1 MRRSPRSGAIPKSH
15 PLRTTLLKVEILPY
29 QLDGIAF
36 AASAGRA
43 ILADDMG
50 LGKTL
55 QGIGMAEL
63 LAREAGIRKVLV
75 VCPASVKA
83 QWRSEV
89 LRFSG
94 SADPPGR
101 PTDNYHVE

>member
-1 MRRSPRSGAIPKSH
+1 MPVNESAHDVTSLLVPGTDVYKRQIRRNPKSH

-50 LGKTL
+50 C
-55 QGIGMAEL
+55 L
-63 LAREAGIRKVLV
+63 LYTSRCV
-75 VCPASVKA
+75 
-83 QWRSEV
+83 
-89 LRFSG
+89 
-94 SADPPGR
+94 
-101 PTDNYHVE
+101 

>member
-63 LAREAGIRKVLV
+63 WRAKQ
-75 VCPASVKA
+75 ASAKSWSFV
-83 QWRSEV
+83 
-89 LRFSG
+89 
-94 SADPPGR
+94 PR
-101 PTDNYHVE
+101 P

>member
-1 MRRSPRSGAIPKSH
+1 M
-15 PLRTTLLKVEILPY
+15 EILPY